1 MNSQQMLAVVKTE
14 AAPGLSLV
22 ERPVPQPG
30 PDEILVQVRAASIC
44 GTDLHIYRWDRWAQ
58 EKIRPP
64 VTLGHEFCGDV
75 VEVGEE
81 VTTVAVGDYVS
92 AESHIFCGQCFQ
104 CRIGNRHICEKEQI
118 IGLDVD
124 GGFAPYVTFPARCAW
139 QTDSALP
146 PDVATLQEPL
156 GNSVHATLI
165 ADVSRKKVVVFG
177 CGPTGLFA
185 VAIARICG
193 AATVIA
199 VDVNPYRLELARK
212 MGAEHTLNP
221 MDTDLVPA
229 VLDLT
234 GGRGGEVVL
243 EMSGSPRA
251 IEDGL
256 QVLARGGDF
265 RFFGVPSDRV
275 SMDVARDVIFK
286 GAQLRGIIGRRIFET
301 WFDTA
306 GLLEAGLDLSP
317 IVTHK
322 LPLDRFE
329 DAFRLIQEGNCGKIV
344 LYPPSSPPS
353 DYQHAETGEGAVRH
367 VHQP

>member
-1 MNSQQMLAVVKTE
+1 MPDGTTRFSKDGVPYYHMLATFSEETVVPAE
-14 AAPGLSLV
+14 LAV
-22 ERPVPQPG
+22 
-30 PDEILVQVRAASIC
+30 
-44 GTDLHIYRWDRWAQ
+44 
-58 EKIRPP
+58 KIRDDIPLEQACL
-64 VTLGHEFCGDV
+64 VGCGVMTGVGAV
-75 VEVGEE
+75 V
-81 VTTVAVGDYVS
+81 
-92 AESHIFCGQCFQ
+92 
-104 CRIGNRHICEKEQI
+104 NRAKVETGSI
-118 IGLDVD
+118 
-124 GGFAPYVTFPARCAW
+124 
-139 QTDSALP
+139 
-146 PDVATLQEPL
+146 
-156 GNSVHATLI
+156 
-165 ADVSRKKVVVFG
+165 VVVFG

-199 VDVNPYRLELARK
+199 VDVNPFRLELARK

-229 VLDLT
+229 VFDLT